1 MKIQRQ
7 ELFSFY
13 SHLFGAIAVLVVVLI
28 LVYQIRSYP
37 TLVIVS
43 IIYGLSAIFMLLSS
57 ALYHAFK
64 KKENQANFLRKM
76 DHFAIFCIIAG
87 TYTPLC
93 YIYLEGYLQWSI
105 IIAQWVLVIA
115 GFFLKVFYIRA
126 PRVFATGVYLLMGW
140 MVIIPIKQ
148 ILSVLPVDSIILLIL
163 GGLAYSTGAVIYMLK
178 KPNPMPSLF
187 GFHEIFHLF
196 ILLGVFL
203 HLPVVY
209 LAVSNACFNNLT

>member
-13 SHLFGAIAVLVVVLI
+13 SHLCGAIVVLVVALA
-28 LVYQIRSYP
+28 LVYQARSSLP
-37 TLVIVS
+37 LVTVS
-43 IIYGLSAIFMLLSS
+43 IVYGLSAIFMLLSS
-57 ALYHAFK
+57 ALYHAY
-64 KKENQANFLRKM
+64 KKEENEASFLRKM
-76 DHFAIFCIIAG
+76 DHFAIFCMIAG
-87 TYTPLC
+87 TVTLMS
-93 YIYLEGYLQWSI
+93 YIYLEGYLKWGI
-105 IIAQWVLVIA
+105 IIAQWALVFA

-126 PRVFATGVYLLMGW
+126 PRVFTTVVYLLMSW

-148 ILSVLPVDSIILLIL
+148 LLAAMPVTSIILLFL

-178 KPNPMPSLF
+178 KPNPMPNFF

-196 ILLGVFL
+196 VLLGVFL

-209 LAVSNACFNNLT
+209 LAVSNAI

>member
-1 MKIQRQ
+1 MNQMKIQRQ
-7 ELFSFY
+7 ELFSFC
-13 SHLFGAIAVLVVVLI
+13 SHLYGAIVILVVALI
-28 LVYQIRSYP
+28 LVYQARSCLP
-37 TLVIVS
+37 LVTVS
-43 IIYGLSAIFMLLSS
+43 IIYGLTAIFMLISS

-64 KKENQANFLRKM
+64 KDENQASFLRKM
-76 DHFAIFCIIAG
+76 DHFAIFCMIAG

-93 YIYLEGYLQWSI
+93 YIYLEGYLQWGI

-126 PRVFATGVYLLMGW
+126 PRVFATVVYLLMGW
-140 MVIIPIKQ
+140 MAIIPITKL
-148 ILSVLPVDSIILLIL
+148 LSVLPVVSIILLLL

-178 KPNPMPSLF
+178 KPNPMPNFF

-209 LAVSNACFNNLT
+209 LAVNNAC

>member
-1 MKIQRQ
+1 MNQKGIQRQ
-7 ELFSFY
+7 DLVSFY
-13 SHLFGAIAVLVVVLI
+13 SHLCGAIAALVGALA
-28 LVYQIRSYP
+28 LVYLTRSCLS
-37 TLVIVS
+37 LVIVS
-43 IIYGLSAIFMLLSS
+43 TIYGLAAIFMLLSS

-64 KKENQANFLRKM
+64 RGGNQASFLRKM
-76 DHFAIFCIIAG
+76 DHFAIFCMIAG

-93 YIYLEGYLQWSI
+93 YIYLEGYLKWGI

-115 GFFLKVFYIRA
+115 GFFLTVFYIRA
-126 PRVFATGVYLLMGW
+126 PRVFATVVYLLMGW
-140 MVIIPIKQ
+140 MAIIPIKQ
-148 ILSVLPVDSIILLIL
+148 LLSVMPVVSIILLSL

-178 KPNPMPSLF
+178 KPNPMPSFF

-209 LAVSNACFNNLT
+209 LAVSNAC

>member
-13 SHLFGAIAVLVVVLI
+13 SHLCGAIATLVVVLA
-28 LVYQIRSYP
+28 LVYQARFCP
-37 TLVIVS
+37 PLVIVS
-43 IIYGLSAIFMLLSS
+43 IIYGLTTVFMLLSS

-64 KKENQANFLRKM
+64 KEENQASFLRKM
-76 DHFAIFCIIAG
+76 DHFAIFCMIAG
-87 TYTPLC
+87 SYTPLC
-93 YIYLEGYLQWSI
+93 YIYLEGELKWGI

-126 PRVFATGVYLLMGW
+126 PRVFTAVVYLLMGW
-140 MVIIPIKQ
+140 MVIIPINQ
-148 ILSVLPVDSIILLIL
+148 LLLMMPATSIILLTL
-163 GGLAYSTGAVIYMLK
+163 GGLSYSIGAVIYMLK
-178 KPNPMPSLF
+178 KPNPMPNFF

-209 LAVSNACFNNLT
+209 LAVSNAC

>member
-1 MKIQRQ
+1 MKVQRQ

-13 SHLFGAIAVLVVVLI
+13 SHLCGAIIVLVVALI
-28 LVYQIRSYP
+28 LVYQTRSCP
-37 TLVIVS
+37 PLVIVS
-43 IIYGLSAIFMLLSS
+43 IIYGLTTIFMLLSS

-64 KKENQANFLRKM
+64 KEENQASFLRKM
-76 DHFAIFCIIAG
+76 DHFAIFCMIAG

-93 YIYLEGYLQWSI
+93 YIYLEGYLQWGI

-126 PRVFATGVYLLMGW
+126 PRVFATVVYLLMGW
-140 MVIIPIKQ
+140 MAIIPITKL
-148 ILSVLPVDSIILLIL
+148 LSVLPVVSIILLLL

-178 KPNPMPSLF
+178 KPNPRPNFF

-209 LAVSNACFNNLT
+209 LAVSNAC